1 MYRGRSCRERSHEVS
16 LDWGIPMNPQVAST
30 SAAIRDYAAAS
41 LPISAPLPIQDVVLH
56 HLRTPDE
63 IDSIVY
69 LRDEIDLSVHA
80 AAGRQFELLEKKETS
95 AVSSSDSNSVVS
107 GSAPSALSRWA
118 IN

>member
-1 MYRGRSCRERSHEVS
+1 MS
-16 LDWGIPMNPQVAST
+16 PQVAT
-30 SAAIRDYAAAS
+30 TAS
-41 LPISAPLPIQDVVLH
+41 GAVHAFAGGVPPLRAPLAIQDVVLH

-63 IDSIVY
+63 IDSVTY

-95 AVSSSDSNSVVS
+95 AVSYSDSSWAVS
-107 GSAPSALSRWA
+107 GSARFASSRWA